1 MLHKILSAISATC
14 LFIAFAGT
22 AGAVDTDTLTGQSL
36 IAAGI
41 LILIGAL
48 TAYLAYLESSI
59 KKIRRSRSRSGKK
72 KYHQVHYSTER
83 GGNANG
89 KYDIG
94 YQTGVR

>member
-1 MLHKILSAISATC
+1 MLHKLLAAVSATC

-22 AGAVDTDTLTGQSL
+22 AGAVDTDTLTAQSL

-72 KYHQVHYSTER
+72 RKCNHQVYYSTKR
-83 GGNANG
+83 GGNANKKCCG
-89 KYDIG
+89 
-94 YQTGVR
+94 

>member
-1 MLHKILSAISATC
+1 MLHKILSVISATC

-36 IAAGI
+36 IVAGI

-59 KKIRRSRSRSGKK
+59 KKFRRNRSRSGKK
-72 KYHQVHYSTER
+72 RKCNHQVHYSTER
-83 GGNANG
+83 GGNANKKCCG
-89 KYDIG
+89 
-94 YQTGVR
+94 